1 MADVIE
7 TTAEVIEAPAA
18 LTEADRWLAEQREKV
33 AARRDSFHAF
43 DVDTPEKYRD
53 AKAQR
58 KALRSL
64 IAEVD
69 GDKRRMTAQ
78 LRDTLSRF
86 NSEVGGIL
94 ADLIEED
101 VQYKGEIERW
111 ERQVVAERWARVD
124 ARYRDEY
131 PDMAA
136 QVPLGRLRE
145 RYGADW
151 KGDNYGSKEA
161 KVWQGVESAVADV
174 AAGLETIG
182 AQTHVNGTPLTD
194 EDRTDLVAE
203 YLRTLDMAG
212 ALRTT
217 QERVAQREALRRAEE
232 ERRAWEAEQAAAQAQ
247 MELDARAQE
256 PSGPTPDA
264 AEPGPGDPSEPV
276 AANEVTCESLDATA
290 PAAAPET
297 PPQGRET
304 VYVFEVEVPESI
316 KPQFVIEMKRLGTH
330 GRLLRK
336 E

>member
-1 MADVIE
+1 MADKVIDVE
-7 TTAEVIEAPAA
+7 PEVIEAPEA

-33 AARRDSFHAF
+33 AARRDTFHAF
-43 DVDTPEKYRD
+43 DVDSPERYRD

-58 KALRSL
+58 KALRAL
-64 IAEVD
+64 ISEVD

-111 ERQVVAERWARVD
+111 ERQVVSERWGRIE

-136 QVPLGRLRE
+136 QVPLDRLRA

-151 KGDNYGSKEA
+151 KGDNYGTKEA
-161 KVWQGVESAVADV
+161 KVWQGVEAAVADV
-174 AAGLETIG
+174 AAGLETVG
-182 AQTHVNGTPLTD
+182 AQTHVNGVALTD

-232 ERRAWEAEQAAAQAQ
+232 ERRAWEAEQAAAQAR
-247 MELDARAQE
+247 MDLDEGE
-256 PSGPTPDA
+256 PREGGSL
-264 AEPGPGDPSEPV
+264 EPGPAAPTPV
-276 AANEVTCESLDATA
+276 PADGCE
-290 PAAAPET
+290 AAPEAA
-297 PPQGRET
+297 PQARET
-304 VYVFEVEVPESI
+304 VYYFEVAVPEGI
-316 KPQFVIEMKRLGTH
+316 KPQFVDVMKRLGTH

>member
-33 AARRDSFHAF
+33 AARRGTFHAF
-43 DVDTPEKYRD
+43 DVTTPEQYRD

-58 KALRSL
+58 KALRAL
-64 IAEVD
+64 ISEVD

-94 ADLIEED
+94 SDLIEED

-111 ERQVVAERWARVD
+111 ERQVVSERWGRIEG
-124 ARYRDEY
+124 RYRDEY

-136 QVPLGRLRE
+136 QVPLERLKA

-151 KGDNYGSKEA
+151 KGDNYGTKEA
-161 KVWQGVESAVADV
+161 KLWQGVEAAVADV
-174 AAGLETIG
+174 AAGLETVG
-182 AQTHVNGTPLTD
+182 AQTHVNGVPLTD

-247 MELDARAQE
+247 MDLDEGEPWEDRE
-256 PSGPTPDA
+256 PSSGPVAPV
-264 AEPGPGDPSEPV
+264 PGPAADGCEV
-276 AANEVTCESLDATA
+276 APE
-290 PAAAPET
+290 AAP
-297 PPQGRET
+297 QDRET
-304 VYVFEVEVPESI
+304 VYVYRVEVPERI
-316 KPQFVIEMKRLGTH
+316 NPQFVDVMKRLGTH

>member
-1 MADVIE
+1 MADKVIDVE
-7 TTAEVIEAPAA
+7 PEVIEAPAA

-33 AARRDSFHAF
+33 AARRDTFHAF
-43 DVDTPEKYRD
+43 DVDSPERYRD

-58 KALRSL
+58 KALRAL
-64 IAEVD
+64 ISEVD

-111 ERQVVAERWARVD
+111 ERQVVSERWGRVE

-136 QVPLGRLRE
+136 QVPLDRLRA

-151 KGDNYGSKEA
+151 KGDNYGTKEA
-161 KVWQGVESAVADV
+161 KVWQGVEAAVADV
-174 AAGLETIG
+174 AAGLETVG
-182 AQTHVNGTPLTD
+182 AQTHVNGVQLTD

-217 QERVAQREALRRAEE
+217 QQRVEQREALRRAEE

-247 MELDARAQE
+247 MDLDEGVPEAPA
-256 PSGPTPDA
+256 G
-264 AEPGPGDPSEPV
+264 PV
-276 AANEVTCESLDATA
+276 AAPVAPEPETA
-290 PAAAPET
+290 PTVAQSAPEAA
-297 PPQGRET
+297 PQGRET
-304 VYVFEVEVPESI
+304 VYYFEVAVPEGI
-316 KPQFVIEMKRLGTH
+316 KTQFVDVMKRLGTH
-330 GRLLRK
+330 GKLLRK

>member
-58 KALRSL
+58 KALRAL

-111 ERQVVAERWARVD
+111 ERQVVAERWGRVD
-124 ARYRDEY
+124 VRYRDEY
-131 PDMAA
+131 PDMAE
-136 QVPLGRLRE
+136 QVPLERLRQH
-145 RYGADW
+145 YGADW
-151 KGDNYGSKEA
+151 KGDNYGTKEA
-161 KVWQGVESAVADV
+161 AVWKGVESAVADV

-182 AQTHVNGTPLTD
+182 AQTHVSGVALTD

-212 ALRTT
+212 ALRTI
-217 QERVAQREALRRAEE
+217 QQRVEQREALRRAEE
-232 ERRAWEAEQAAAQAQ
+232 ERRAWEAEQSAAAQSAPGAP
-247 MELDARAQE
+247 EE
-256 PSGPTPDA
+256 P
-264 AEPGPGDPSEPV
+264 AEPVSAPVEPDPAPAPEEAQVGPE
-276 AANEVTCESLDATA
+276 TA
-290 PAAAPET
+290 P
-297 PPQGRET
+297 QSRET

>member
-111 ERQVVAERWARVD
+111 ERQVVAERWGRVD

-136 QVPLGRLRE
+136 QVPLDRLRE

-151 KGDNYGSKEA
+151 KGDNYGTKEA
-161 KVWQGVESAVADV
+161 KVWSGVESAVADV
-174 AAGLETIG
+174 AAGLETVG

-232 ERRAWEAEQAAAQAQ
+232 ERRAWEAEQAAQYAAQSPIPEAPA
-247 MELDARAQE
+247 D
-256 PSGPTPDA
+256 TF
-264 AEPGPGDPSEPV
+264 
-276 AANEVTCESLDATA
+276 TA
-290 PAAAPET
+290 PVEPEPAPAPAEAQSVPET
-297 PPQGRET
+297 APRERET
-304 VYVFEVEVPESI
+304 VYYFEVAVPESV
-316 KPQFVIEMKRLGTH
+316 KSQFVVVMKRLGTH